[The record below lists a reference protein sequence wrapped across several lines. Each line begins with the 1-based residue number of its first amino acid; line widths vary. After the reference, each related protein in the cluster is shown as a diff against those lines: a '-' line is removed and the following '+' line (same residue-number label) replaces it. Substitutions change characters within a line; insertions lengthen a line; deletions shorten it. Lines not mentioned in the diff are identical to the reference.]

1 MHQNCPGKEEHQQEQ
16 QNFSIEKQHLNTPI
30 MLFPT
35 IVEYIL
41 NLDCTINPI
50 EDLFDQE
57 VFRTYIKLENLLL
70 KAGKG
75 DVFIQEYNDQ

>member
-1 MHQNCPGKEEHQQEQ
+1 
-16 QNFSIEKQHLNTPI
+16 

-35 IVEYIL
+35 IVEYIS
-41 NLDCTINPI
+41 NLDCTINLI

-75 DVFIQEYNDQ
+75 DVFTQEYNDVMMLWQYTTANSIKIDFKYS